1 LVGFDPDLGV
11 VTPTVLAAFW
21 NGHKKFKNN
30 QNNSNPSRCVMLCEL
45 VSRNINKLGILQLFW
60 KSVHKKEL
68 SRTKFHGFQAKWDSY
83 GHNHSIVCSNDPIL
97 CTCVHLGMTNNV
109 DLGSFNFCCTKNPF
123 FILLAPKWVFFV
135 KEVQKVHI
143 KILPSQFYKISYLIS
158 CTKHQ
163 LFVCPNIS
171 IHLSQKR

>member
-1 LVGFDPDLGV
+1 LAGFDPDLGA

-30 QNNSNPSRCVMLCEL
+30 QNNTNSSRCVMLCDL
-45 VSRNINKLGILQLFW
+45 VSRKNNKLGILQLLW

-83 GHNHSIVCSNDPIL
+83 GHNYSIVCSNNPIM

-109 DLGSFNFCCTKNPF
+109 DLGSFNFRCTKNSF
-123 FILLAPKWVFFV
+123 FIFLVQKMGFFV
-135 KEVQKVHI
+135 KRLP
-143 KILPSQFYKISYLIS
+143 KICCKNRK
-158 CTKHQ
+158 TK
-163 LFVCPNIS
+163 F
-171 IHLSQKR
+171 